1 MPKLSREF
9 NLIKGRFPAPWGVRS
24 AKKWLFHTPS
34 ACGGVVDSPDLK
46 VFIEGGE
53 PSVHWTFAEWGDSK
67 HINRG
72 RFEFEPTLD
81 NFLAAAVEEA
91 QSEWDLNWD

>member
-1 MPKLSREF
+1 
-9 NLIKGRFPAPWGVRS
+9 
-24 AKKWLFHTPS
+24 
-34 ACGGVVDSPDLK
+34 LK